1 MFPDKDKTLTNYVNT
16 WVANDGD
23 FGSISG
29 GSYKDYGGI
38 EDLSKLI
45 SSFTGYATEKK
56 SPPKDTLPSPIRL
69 AKNRDCPV
77 CGHQARQ
84 ASKYLGEGGAD
95 EYKNVCDK
103 CGFSDLSL
111 TGDSEFVLSLEEF
124 QWTFYWNDT
133 KEERERNIAEQKR
146 VVELYRK
153 FWSATPLAST
163 EEAELDG
170 LASVH
175 EVIER

>member
-1 MFPDKDKTLTNYVNT
+1 MFPDKDETLTNYVNT

-29 GSYKDYGGI
+29 GSYMDYGGI

-45 SSFTGYATEKK
+45 SSFTGYAKEKK
-56 SPPKDTLPSPIRL
+56 TSPTDTLPRPIRL
-69 AKNRDCPV
+69 SKNRPCPV
-77 CGHQARQ
+77 CEHQVRQ
-84 ASKYLGEGGAD
+84 ASSYLGEGGVD
-95 EYKNVCDK
+95 EYRNVCDK
-103 CGFSDLSL
+103 CGLSDLSM

-133 KEERERNIAEQKR
+133 EEERKRTVSEQKR

-153 FWSATPLAST
+153 FWSETLLTSA